1 MVNGN
6 PVAERRSAALNELRP
21 LEAKRAADEVAEQ
34 IRHLIVSSGLHEG
47 DRLPSERQ
55 LAETVQ
61 SSRATV
67 SQAIRTLAM
76 LGLVEVR
83 RGSGAYVTR
92 NPATVVSSSLAT
104 ALQMAPSSAPE
115 LAQLR
120 FWLERTAALE
130 VQRALGTT
138 APEGIEPALRRLE
151 HSIGGS
157 VSEHIAADTL
167 FHAAIVRNAGN
178 TYLDAIYESVHTAV
192 VRLIY
197 ASWIEKDAVPP
208 WRRSAAEMRSHF
220 QMHEDILRE
229 LRSGDAAALEAAL
242 HVHHEMLLN
251 HLDRVQSEGRPTQ
264 PGRRGRANTPRG
276 QAEAATSGAC
286 LTPPLVPGLLSGPA
300 PGKPAPG
307 AAARPGGGSA

>member
-21 LEAKRAADEVAEQ
+21 LVAKRAADEVAEQ

-55 LAETVQ
+55 LAESVR

-104 ALQMAPSSAPE
+104 ALQMAPDSAPE

-130 VQRALGTT
+130 VQHAQDAVAMEEIESALG
-138 APEGIEPALRRLE
+138 RLE
-151 HSIGGS
+151 RSIGGS
-157 VSEHIAADTL
+157 VSEHVAADTL
-167 FHAAIVRNAGN
+167 FHATIVRNAGN

-192 VRLIY
+192 VRLCY
-197 ASWIEKDAVPP
+197 TTWIEKDIMPP
-208 WRRSAAEMRSHF
+208 WRRSDAEMRSHF
-220 QMHEDILRE
+220 RMHEDILRE
-229 LRSGDAAALEAAL
+229 LRSSDVASLDAAL
-242 HVHHEMLLN
+242 HTHHEMLLD
-251 HLDRVQSEGRPTQ
+251 HLERVQSDA
-264 PGRRGRANTPRG
+264 RRTLDDVA
-276 QAEAATSGAC
+276 Q
-286 LTPPLVPGLLSGPA
+286 
-300 PGKPAPG
+300 
-307 AAARPGGGSA
+307 